1 MKTSID
7 LPDELYRRVK
17 ARSAMEG
24 RAVREVATELLTEW
38 LDRKPSPASARAATS
53 SPPTPTRDWL
63 YEWAAL
69 GARIAKGTTPRATA
83 TKRVGASSKGAK
95 KKPST
100 GLVDQLTRD
109 RR

>member
-38 LDRKPSPASARAATS
+38 VDRKPSAASARAAAS
-53 SPPTPTRDWL
+53 SAPTPTRDWL

-69 GARIAKGTTPRATA
+69 GARVAKAAKPRAAVTKRGSSASKGT
-83 TKRVGASSKGAK
+83 KQ
-95 KKPST
+95 PST
-100 GLVDQLTRD
+100 GLVDQLKRD